1 VAHRK
6 RSVASQKQPR
16 GRSLTRWYLAGLL
29 AVCLLGCF
37 GYWLRTHRAPVPPSG
52 SPAVTAVELPSIPFH
67 DITDEAGIRFIH
79 VNGAA
84 GEKLLP
90 ETMGG
95 GCAFFD
101 YDNDGKPDL
110 LLINSR
116 PWDQGIAGA
125 VAPTMALYHND
136 GNGHF
141 TDVTAGS
148 GLDVSFYGM
157 GVAVGDFDN
166 DGLVDVFITGVG
178 GNHLF
183 RNKGGGKFEDVTAKA
198 GVAGEGGWS
207 TSAAWVDVDNDG
219 LLDLFVCNY
228 VDWSPQKDT
237 SQQFAIPG
245 VGRAY
250 GPPLAFAPTFCQL
263 LHNNGD
269 GTFTDISERAG
280 VRVSDPATHRPLGK
294 SLAVAPIDL
303 DGDGWID
310 LIVANDTTPNF
321 VFHNRGDGTFEE
333 MGLRSGLSLGAGG
346 EARGAMGVDTA
357 FFRNDD
363 ALGVAV
369 GNFAEELNALYLSQG
384 KLNAMAFRDE
394 AMATGI
400 GSATRHVL
408 TFGLFFF
415 DADLDGRLDLL
426 MANGHIEPSIE
437 RLKTPQR
444 YRQSATFLWNRGPS
458 FPAGTAP
465 DFVALTDKQ
474 CGPDLFKQI
483 VGRGA
488 SYADIDGDG
497 DLDVILTQAGGPPLL
512 LRNDQK
518 LGHHWL
524 RVKLIGDPAQRVNRD
539 AIGAWVTAVVG
550 GARLRRQVMPTRS
563 YLSQVELPVT
573 FGLGKSDHVDRLTID
588 WPNGSHQDVAI
599 PRVDAEMIVRQA
611 HAGEHR

>member
-1 VAHRK
+1 
-6 RSVASQKQPR
+6 
-16 GRSLTRWYLAGLL
+16 
-29 AVCLLGCF
+29 
-37 GYWLRTHRAPVPPSG
+37 
-52 SPAVTAVELPSIPFH
+52 
-67 DITDEAGIRFIH
+67 
-79 VNGAA
+79 
-84 GEKLLP
+84 
-90 ETMGG
+90 MGG

-101 YDNDGKPDL
+101 FDNDGKPDL
-110 LLINSR
+110 LLINSK
-116 PWDQGIAGA
+116 PWGQADSGKA
-125 VAPTMALYHND
+125 APTMALYHND

-157 GVAVGDFDN
+157 GVAAGDFDN
-166 DGLVDVFITGVG
+166 DGLVDVFITGIG

-183 RNKGGGKFEDVTAKA
+183 RNLGGGKFEDVTAKA
-198 GVAGEGGWS
+198 GVGGDGGWS
-207 TSAAWVDVDNDG
+207 TSAAFVDVDNDG

-228 VDWSPQKDT
+228 VQWTPQQDT

-250 GPPLAFAPTFCQL
+250 GPPLAFAGTFCQL
-263 LHNNGD
+263 FHNNGD
-269 GTFTDISERAG
+269 GTFTDISRRAG
-280 VRVSDPATHRPLGK
+280 IRITDPATGRPMAK

-303 DGDGWID
+303 DGDGWMD

-333 MGLRSGLSLGAGG
+333 IGLKAGMALASGG
-346 EARGAMGVDTA
+346 EARGAMGIDAA

-363 ALGVAV
+363 TLGVAV

-384 KLNAMAFRDE
+384 TPKTLEFRDE
-394 AMATGI
+394 ALSTGM
-400 GSATRHVL
+400 GAATRHVL

-426 MANGHIEPSIE
+426 MANGHIEPSIDQ
-437 RLKTPQR
+437 LHTPQH

-458 FPAGTAP
+458 FPPGRAP
-465 DFVALTDKQ
+465 DFLPLGEKE
-474 CGPDLFKQI
+474 CGPDLFKSI

-497 DLDVILTQAGGPPLL
+497 DLDVLLTQPGGPPRL

-518 LGHHWL
+518 LGNHWL
-524 RVKLIGDPAQRVNRD
+524 RVKLIGDPARHVNRD
-539 AIGAWVTAVVG
+539 AIGAWVEATVG
-550 GARLRRQVMPTRS
+550 PSHLRRQVMPTRS

-573 FGLGKSDHVDRLTID
+573 FGLGKSDRVDNLTIH
-588 WPNGSHQDVAI
+588 WPDGSHQEVKVPAI
-599 PRVDAEMIVRQA
+599 DTEMTVRQ
-611 HAGEHR
+611 